1 MIQKKAP
8 PATEQETRAHKM
20 RRQVQGTT
28 IVNTLSSESR
38 LYPFYSDIKQ
48 VAPDKFLSLADL
60 VCMAID
66 PSIGPKNK
74 AAALTPFNA
83 SAKRKEV
90 ALISEFHALVTD
102 HDDDDKTAEQIRAA
116 YDPWGVAYLA
126 YTSASHEQEKHG
138 ITGKRWKPVI
148 PLASPVSYERYNVL
162 SRGLMLMKG
171 TDAVQ
176 SRSQQVFYAP
186 NKISKA
192 APFDYI
198 DETERPFLD
207 PHDDNHPLIKACVEA
222 YEAEAQKQEAT
233 ASKATLKPRPTVTG
247 EQAGIIGK
255 VLDAYSDIGALID
268 QYDYKRAG
276 SRWRCPNSTSGIPG
290 VVRLTGSDGRERLYS
305 HHGEADPLSNLN
317 NDGHALDV
325 FDVLVALEYGGDFSR
340 AVCELAKDLDPEGQ
354 KQRQRDHMAAKEAAA
369 AVEQFGSTIT
379 KDAQK
384 IADYIHEQI
393 MERLQVDPDTQ
404 PDEAE
409 SLKPDA
415 EIITRMINGAFWSGG
430 KSKVFLLNHGES
442 LVQFSEKDSFKFLT
456 RTFGNVIDRAAV
468 TALAKVLEF
477 GGGPEAQEKARD
489 KCISG
494 CMGVASSV
502 IMDHLKFHNQRENL
516 EWRVDMFGK
525 FSRLELLEE
534 KARIVLTHKPF
545 PVFDQ
550 PEGYARIIADY
561 KEHFTRFDD
570 FLKFIVMARF
580 ALDRK
585 KAYLWVL
592 AESDWGKGFLT
603 GVLAKLGVCVET
615 SMKEVEAMLEGRPVG
630 RSAEDFK
637 RAFVLLIDE
646 FKTVKSELK
655 QLQSQ
660 ITLSPK
666 NQLSCT
672 VEIFAKVFT
681 SAESVGSL
689 VTENGVEDQFANR
702 MSIFQEAGDITK
714 RRVFQEVGNSRYF
727 RAVLAYAACS
737 LNSGIGAMQR
747 LGREEAEA
755 HAEACLNGFIKL
767 HGLDTVYERF
777 SDSLPA
783 LAAEIVEYFTDGDG
797 SMSSL
802 IINDHGAVYLRS
814 PAKAVDD
821 YLVDHYD
828 LSQITAFRRKKDE
841 LIKLMSADGKGS
853 IAHRINGKT
862 VKAAKL

>member
-1 MIQKKAP
+1 MSP
-8 PATEQETRAHKM
+8 DSSSGVP
-20 RRQVQGTT
+20 G
-28 IVNTLSSESR
+28 IVL
-38 LYPFYSDIKQ
+38 L
-48 VAPDKFLSLADL
+48 
-60 VCMAID
+60 
-66 PSIGPKNK
+66 
-74 AAALTPFNA
+74 
-83 SAKRKEV
+83 
-90 ALISEFHALVTD
+90 
-102 HDDDDKTAEQIRAA
+102 
-116 YDPWGVAYLA
+116 
-126 YTSASHEQEKHG
+126 HG
-138 ITGKRWKPVI
+138 
-148 PLASPVSYERYNVL
+148 
-162 SRGLMLMKG
+162 
-171 TDAVQ
+171 D
-176 SRSQQVFYAP
+176 
-186 NKISKA
+186 
-192 APFDYI
+192 
-198 DETERPFLD
+198 
-207 PHDDNHPLIKACVEA
+207 
-222 YEAEAQKQEAT
+222 
-233 ASKATLKPRPTVTG
+233 
-247 EQAGIIGK
+247 
-255 VLDAYSDIGALID
+255 
-268 QYDYKRAG
+268 
-276 SRWRCPNSTSGIPG
+276 
-290 VVRLTGSDGRERLYS
+290 DGRERLYS

-317 NDGHALDV
+317 NDGHSLDV
-325 FDVLVALEYGGDFSR
+325 FDVICIFEYGGDFSK
-340 AVCELAKDLDPEGQ
+340 AVAELAPDVDPEGQ

-502 IMDHLKFHNQRENL
+502 IMDHLKYHNQRENL

-570 FLKFIVMARF
+570 FLNFIVMARF

-702 MSIFQEAGDITK
+702 MSIFQEVGDITK
-714 RRVFQEVGNSRYF
+714 RPVFQEVGNSRYF